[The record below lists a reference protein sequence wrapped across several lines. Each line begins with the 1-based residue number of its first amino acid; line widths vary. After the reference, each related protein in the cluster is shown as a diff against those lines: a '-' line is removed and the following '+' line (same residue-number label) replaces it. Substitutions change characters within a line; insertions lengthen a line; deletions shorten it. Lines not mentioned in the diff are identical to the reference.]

1 MRAPWQS
8 STAALEARDVRSRA
22 PRGDHGG
29 GLDTV
34 ARKGDTGKRYT
45 LQCHR
50 FALVHARGAPT
61 KDDPVVSNGS
71 GGALQATARACGM
84 RQDRA
89 VGVWLARH
97 DPEADCLR
105 ANRSRAG
112 RPRS

>member
-1 MRAPWQS
+1 VVA
-8 STAALEARDVRSRA
+8 
-22 PRGDHGG
+22 GG
-29 GLDTV
+29 
-34 ARKGDTGKRYT
+34 ASNK
-45 LQCHR
+45 
-50 FALVHARGAPT
+50 
-61 KDDPVVSNGS
+61 PVVSNGS

-89 VGVWLARH
+89 VGIWLARH